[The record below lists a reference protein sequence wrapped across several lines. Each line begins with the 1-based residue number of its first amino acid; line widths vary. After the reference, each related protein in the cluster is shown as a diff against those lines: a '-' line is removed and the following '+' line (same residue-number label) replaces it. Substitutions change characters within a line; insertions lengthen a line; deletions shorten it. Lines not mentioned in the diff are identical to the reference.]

1 MASNKENYLHPKKKP
16 SPHSPGD
23 FRPLSMLEVLYKIPS
38 RILTARLT
46 ATLPSIFS
54 DTRHGFMPN
63 RGIQEPILLASHF
76 IQDANKTGKPLQM
89 VSLDMEKAFD
99 KVSHTVIEQALQA
112 FGIPRITIDAIKRL
126 ALVGYARRLRKY

>member
-1 MASNKENYLHPKKKP
+1 M
-16 SPHSPGD
+16 
-23 FRPLSMLEVLYKIPS
+23 
-38 RILTARLT
+38 LTARLT
-46 ATLPSIFS
+46 ATLPSIIS
-54 DTRHGFMPN
+54 DTQHGFMPN

-126 ALVGYARRLRKY
+126 ALVGYARVEVNGRKGI